1 MDLKINPTDRLVFDL
16 QMLQVDH
23 NEQKIKALRQ
33 EIADKYNVPLSNVEV
48 NFVPITTDKKGNKIS
63 LTSDIISNIQ
73 RPEFQQQLMEDMI
86 NNENI
91 NDVDIKDIFI
101 IDNQINGF
109 INFDAYTKHKTYK
122 FKYIKWDNYLSY
134 GKNNYFD
141 FTKLNGL
148 VLLNGYPENQCGKT
162 TFAIDLLRFALFGK
176 ADKSPTLDSVFNTYL
191 EEETEVC
198 VEACIEIEGND
209 YVIRRTITRPTL
221 KKRTNKSK
229 VKQKVEYFKL
239 INGNYDLIENCEAE
253 SNVQTNNVIKETIG
267 NVEDFNLVISATAFT
282 LGDLLRMGQTD
293 KSKLFSRWL
302 GLISLEEKEKI
313 AKEFYKKNVFPKLL
327 SNKYNKSQLENEIND
342 YKTVINSNS
351 IEIQNIES
359 KRKDSEITIEK
370 INNNKIT
377 ILSRKKEIKESVN
390 YDIRTVENN
399 LKTLNEELEIKR
411 TLFKNM
417 KDDYNILKDSTFDK
431 DEYNKKQTELL
442 SLQGRNGEL
451 KGLISSCK
459 TEINRITK
467 LMSEKVCPNC
477 GHSIDVQEQNDFIDK
492 INKKIGL
499 LVEEGIS
506 NKEKIIL
513 LQDEIKNLEI
523 KRTETE
529 KLNNIKLRLSA
540 MKVTIENIKLKIDDF
555 KRKKDEYEVNKD
567 NIAFNNEIDS
577 KIRVIDEQIKT
588 ETKIKE
594 QFIRNIQ
601 QLQSE
606 IKNYDEE
613 IKKREVIINKL
624 IEEEKIIRNWNIY
637 NQLVGKNGIIKMVLK
652 RALPIINN
660 EISRLLNGLCDFDV
674 ILSVSEDN
682 KVCIDLYRDN
692 KKLDLG
698 TCASGFE
705 STISS
710 LALRCA
716 LGNIANFP
724 MPNLLVLD
732 EVLAGISADNMENIM
747 TLYKRVLCNYDFIL
761 HICHDTSLVDYHD
774 SIITITKKDNVSVIE

>member
-91 NDVDIKDIFI
+91 KDVDIKDIFI

-417 KDDYNILKDSTFDK
+417 KDEYNILKDSTFDK

-513 LQDEIKNLEI
+513 LQDEIRNLEI

>member
-33 EIADKYNVPLSNVEV
+33 EIADKYNVPLSNVEI

-91 NDVDIKDIFI
+91 KDVDIKDIFI

-417 KDDYNILKDSTFDK
+417 KDEYNILKDSTFDK

-555 KRKKDEYEVNKD
+555 KHKKDEYEVNKD

>member
-91 NDVDIKDIFI
+91 KDVDIKDIFI

-417 KDDYNILKDSTFDK
+417 KDEYNILKDSTFDK